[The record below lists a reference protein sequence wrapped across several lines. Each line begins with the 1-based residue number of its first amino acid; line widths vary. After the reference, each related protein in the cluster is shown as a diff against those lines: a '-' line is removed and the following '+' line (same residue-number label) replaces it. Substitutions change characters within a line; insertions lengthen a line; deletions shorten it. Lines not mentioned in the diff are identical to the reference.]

1 MKNSVAP
8 GSPGFPGWPP
18 RWACG
23 LCLCVLA
30 LMLPTLTA
38 TAADYPTR
46 PIRVVVPF
54 VAGGGTDLLARLI
67 SQRLGDLLGQQI
79 VVDNRGG
86 AASTLGTQIV
96 AKATPDGY
104 TLGIFDTAFA
114 INPSVTPNL
123 PYDSERDFEF
133 IAIIA
138 TSPSLLVTHPGLKV
152 RTLQEL
158 IDLARRKPG
167 QIKFASSGVGTSGH
181 LTAQMFMTAAKISLL
196 HVPFK
201 GAGASIVDV
210 IGGHTDLTTV
220 VPGSVIP
227 HLKSGALLPL
237 AITGKQPYHMLP
249 SVPTFA
255 SQGLESV
262 NPGAFRFLA
271 APAGVPAA
279 VLKKLTAIMRVVMEP
294 ADLRKRLADNGFDA
308 ELRTEADARSYIVQE
323 MRKWQQAV
331 KDAKAK

>member
-1 MKNSVAP
+1 
-8 GSPGFPGWPP
+8 
-18 RWACG
+18 
-23 LCLCVLA
+23 LLLA
-30 LMLPTLTA
+30 ATA
-38 TAADYPTR
+38 AHAADYPIR

-54 VAGGGTDLLARLI
+54 VAGGGTDLLARLVA
-67 SQRLGDLLGQQI
+67 QRMGDLLGQQI

-86 AASTLGTQIV
+86 AGSTLGTQIV
-96 AKATPDGY
+96 AKATADGY

-114 INPSVTPNL
+114 INPSVLKKL
-123 PYDSERDFEF
+123 PYHSERDFDF
-133 IAIIA
+133 VAIIA

-158 IDLARRKPG
+158 IALAKSKPG
-167 QIKFASSGVGTSGH
+167 QVKFASSGVGTSGH
-181 LTAQMFMTAAKISLL
+181 LTAQMFMTAAKINLM

-210 IGGHTDLTTV
+210 AGGHSDLTTV
-220 VPGSVIP
+220 VPGSVMP
-227 HLKSGALLPL
+227 HIKSGTLLPL

-249 SVPTFA
+249 DVPTFA
-255 SQGLESV
+255 SQGLAAV

-271 APAGVPAA
+271 APAGLPAPA
-279 VLKKLTAIMRVVMEP
+279 HKKLTGTMRAVLEP

-308 ELRTEADARSYIVQE
+308 ELHTGADARAYILQE

-331 KDAKAK
+331 KDAGLH

>member
-1 MKNSVAP
+1 M
-8 GSPGFPGWPP
+8 P
-18 RWACG
+18 R
-23 LCLCVLA
+23 LLLVPA
-30 LMLPTLTA
+30 LLLPMA
-38 TAADYPTR
+38 FASAADYPIR

-54 VAGGGTDLLARLI
+54 VAGGGTDLLARLVA
-67 SQRLGDLLGQQI
+67 QRMGDLLGQQI

-96 AKATPDGY
+96 AKAAPDGY

-114 INPSVTPNL
+114 INPSVTKNL
-123 PYDSERDFEF
+123 PYDSVRDFAF

-158 IDLARRKPG
+158 IALARRKPG
-167 QIKFASSGVGTSGH
+167 EIKFASSGVGTSGH
-181 LTAQMFMTAAKISLL
+181 LTAQMFMTAAKVHLL

-220 VPGSVIP
+220 VPGSVAP
-227 HLKSGALLPL
+227 HLKTGALLPL

-249 SVPTFA
+249 DVPTFA
-255 SQGLESV
+255 SQGLASV

-271 APAGVPAA
+271 APAGVSAP
-279 VLKKLTAIMRVVMEP
+279 VQKKLAGVMRTVLES

-308 ELRTEADARSYIVQE
+308 ELHTEAEARAYITQE

-331 KDAKAK
+331 KEAGL

>member
-1 MKNSVAP
+1 MIRLPLA
-8 GSPGFPGWPP
+8 
-18 RWACG
+18 
-23 LCLCVLA
+23 LA
-30 LMLPTLTA
+30 LMLPMVFA
-38 TAADYPTR
+38 NAAEYPMR

-54 VAGGGTDLLARLI
+54 VAGGGTDLLARLV
-67 SQRLGDLLGQQI
+67 SQRMGDLLGQQI

-96 AKATPDGY
+96 AKAAADGY

-114 INPSVTPNL
+114 INPSVTKNL
-123 PYDSERDFEF
+123 PYDSGRDFAF

-158 IDLARRKPG
+158 IALAKRRPG

-181 LTAQMFMTAAKISLL
+181 LTAQMFMTAAKINLL

-210 IGGHTDLTTV
+210 IGGHTDLTTA
-220 VPGSVIP
+220 VPGSVAP

-249 SVPTFA
+249 AVPTFA
-255 SQGLESV
+255 SAGLASV

-271 APAGVPAA
+271 APAGVPAP
-279 VLKKLTAIMRVVMEP
+279 VQKKLTGVMRAVMEP

-308 ELRTEADARSYIVQE
+308 ELRTDADARAYITQE
-323 MRKWQQAV
+323 MHKWQQAV
-331 KDAKAK
+331 KDAGLH